1 MSQSGTASL
10 SSQSSTPGTALATVT
25 EINAHVMSEIRSSMA
40 AAISDQ
46 LTSQLLPIHAGIKQI
61 NAALEMQGG
70 NIDSLTEMLDTQGL
84 NLARLE
90 SQALTTRQRLQRMM
104 QARSQPAPS
113 QLSADEY
120 QDVMDEMDDTDTGL
134 KSPSGSEK

>member
-1 MSQSGTASL
+1 MRSLCPKSGPPWRQPSVNSSL
-10 SSQSSTPGTALATVT
+10 
-25 EINAHVMSEIRSSMA
+25 
-40 AAISDQ
+40 
-46 LTSQLLPIHAGIKQI
+46 HAGIKQI

-70 NIDSLTEMLDTQGL
+70 NIESLTEMLDTQGL